1 MRRSTALA
9 GALAA
14 GATILLTGPAAQ
26 AADTDVIYV
35 PDDFVAAYTDT
46 RATGSYA
53 VEGTGLRITT
63 RGSTSTDKVAE
74 YVATDVSLADAGDSS
89 LDYTAI
95 SGTTPPGF
103 QLRVDFD
110 GDGDQDGILVGE
122 DVYGDKWWLSK
133 DAQQSVKDDAPR
145 TGGGSGSDWFGTL
158 DEWSEAF
165 PQADVL
171 AFGFSLG
178 SGVKGDGVIES
189 IEFAGTRYTF
199 AVHVTLTAKQD
210 CKSGGWATSTKPVF
224 RNQGECVAS
233 LARPAGR

>member
-26 AADTDVIYV
+26 AAATDVIYV
-35 PDDFVAAYTDT
+35 PDDFVTALSDT
-46 RATGSYA
+46 RATGSFGL
-53 VEGTGLRITT
+53 EGTGLRITT
-63 RGSTSTDKVAE
+63 TGSTSTDKVAE
-74 YVATDVSLADAGDSS
+74 YVATDVSLADADEPE
-89 LDYTAI
+89 LDYANT
-95 SGTTPPGF
+95 SGGGVPGF
-103 QLRVDFD
+103 QLVVDFD
-110 GDGDQDGILVGE
+110 GRDGRDGILVGE
-122 DVYGDKWWLSK
+122 AVYDGDWWLSNS
-133 DAQQSVKDDAPR
+133 AAPFVKDGAPV
-145 TGGGSGSDWFGTL
+145 TGGGSGSAWHGTL
-158 DEWSEAF
+158 DEWRAEF
-165 PQADVL
+165 PDAEVL

-210 CKSGGWATSTKPVF
+210 CKNGGWATSTKPVF